1 MTVEQP
7 DTIECHEAEE
17 AFRPDDVDLATHNP
31 NRCNLDVSVY
41 PACAAA
47 EHG

>member
-7 DTIECHEAEE
+7 DTVEHHEAAERFQ
-17 AFRPDDVDLATHNP
+17 ADDVDLATHDP
-31 NRCNLDVSVY
+31 ARCNLDVSVC

-47 EHG
+47 ERG